1 MKKAVAVA
9 ALVLVLGMSGVGGTV
24 KDYGTIGVKYVT
36 NWFKTSIPVAVDIE
50 RLDLSI
56 KQLDSELAS
65 NGRVVVEESVALDR
79 YAAQVAD
86 KEKGLAQIQSDLGG
100 LKAKFV
106 STSCDATKTNLES
119 AMTKRVVRFKSQSE
133 TLASMKSTL
142 DRKRESYEKM
152 LAAYEKQK
160 LDRDILRDKLESFR
174 ADYASMKMRG
184 ELEQSALANS
194 ASRKAMDLTI
204 EIADR
209 LEIQRRLGL
218 QRSESF
224 ESEVIG
230 TSHVSPSLDL
240 AEVDAIIGGS
250 TKVASR

>member
-1 MKKAVAVA
+1 MKRSVAVA
-9 ALVLVLGMSGVGGTV
+9 TLVMLLGLSGVGGTV
-24 KDYGTIGVKYVT
+24 KDYGTIGVKYFT
-36 NWFKTSIPVAVDIE
+36 DWFKSAVPVAVDIE

-106 STSCDATKTNLES
+106 TTTCDVTKTGLES
-119 AMTKRVVRFKSQSE
+119 AMIKRVARFKSHSE
-133 TLASMKSTL
+133 TLTSMKSTL

-160 LDRDILRDKLESFR
+160 LDRDILRDKLDSFR

-209 LEIQRRLGL
+209 LEIQRRLSI
-218 QRSESF
+218 QRSETI
-224 ESEVIG
+224 ESEI
-230 TSHVSPSLDL
+230 SDSNHVSPTLDL
-240 AEVDAIIGGS
+240 VEVDVIIGS
-250 TKVASR
+250 RSKVASR